1 MEAPLLAD
9 GLCIRPFAD
18 QDIAEFVTAVRESVA
33 TAGAWMPWCVS
44 DYSPADAKSWFDQCS
59 ANLSAGHAYDVGIFS
74 ADGRTFY
81 GGIAINQIN
90 REHKFGNIGYW
101 VRQSRQRQGIAL
113 RAVRVIAAFG
123 FNFLKLTR
131 LEIVAPEDNIASR
144 GVAERAGAA
153 FECVARNRL
162 VHKGRPVAAAVY
174 SLTP

>member
-9 GLCIRPFAD
+9 GLCIRPYAEE
-18 QDIAEFVTAVRESVA
+18 DIAEFVDAVRESVA
-33 TAGAWMPWCVS
+33 TVGAWMPWCVGN
-44 DYSPADAKSWFDQCS
+44 YSPADAKSWFDQCA
-59 ANLSAGHAYDVGIFS
+59 ANLSARHAYDVGIYS
-74 ADGRTFY
+74 VEGRTFY

-90 REHKFGNIGYW
+90 RQHNFGNIGYW

-113 RAVRVIAAFG
+113 RAVRAIAAFG

-131 LEIVAPEDNIASR
+131 LEIVAAEDNIASR
-144 GVAERAGAA
+144 GVAEKAGAT

-162 VHKGRPVAAAVY
+162 AMNGQPVAAAVY